1 MPKKVAHNCFQC
13 SKLSHDEAQ
22 IKSCWDADRC
32 PNRRHYQRNKERI
45 SQQRRS
51 IKTQAQRFSYGDAP
65 RTDHAEQS
73 TTTAIASLAPK
84 VIATGATIAVDHPIC
99 TAASIIFYRERQ
111 DAPVHAIA
119 AEVWQGNRKVLNVK
133 PMHCLGLS
141 PSQVVGI
148 MADILK
154 ACSNELNADLSRFA
168 SKVELHPS
176 LCPIR
181 PCPLCERNSNS
192 NNTNN

>member
-1 MPKKVAHNCFQC
+1 MPQPPTLPTKQRAHQP
-13 SKLSHDEAQ
+13 AAP
-22 IKSCWDADRC
+22 I
-32 PNRRHYQRNKERI
+32 NKN
-45 SQQRRS
+45 
-51 IKTQAQRFSYGDAP
+51 TG
-65 RTDHAEQS
+65 
-73 TTTAIASLAPK
+73 TAIGPRR
-84 VIATGATIAVDHPIC
+84 TINDNC

>member
-13 SKLSHDEAQ
+13 SKLSHNEAQ
-22 IKSCWDADRC
+22 TKSCWDADRC

-51 IKTQAQRFSYGDAP
+51 LKTQAKLSDH
-65 RTDHAEQS
+65 TDRP
-73 TTTAIASLAPK
+73 TTIE
-84 VIATGATIAVDHPIC
+84 IDHPMG

-119 AEVWQGNRKVLNVK
+119 AEVWQGGDKVLTVK

-141 PSQVVGI
+141 PSQVVE
-148 MADILK
+148 MMTEILS
-154 ACSNELNADLSRFA
+154 ACSIELEVKLSKFA

-181 PCPLCERNSNS
+181 PCPLCERNL
-192 NNTNN
+192 NTNYINN

>member
-22 IKSCWDADRC
+22 AKSCWDADRC

-51 IKTQAQRFSYGDAP
+51 LRTQALVSDY
-65 RTDHAEQS
+65 TEQS
-73 TTTAIASLAPK
+73 TTTAIAS
-84 VIATGATIAVDHPIC
+84 GATIAIDHPIG

-119 AEVWQGNRKVLNVK
+119 AEIWQGNRKVLNVK

-141 PSQVVGI
+141 SSQVVGI

-154 ACSNELNADLSRFA
+154 ACSIELEVELSRFA

-181 PCPLCERNSNS
+181 PCPLCERNSNAT
-192 NNTNN
+192 NTNN

>member
-22 IKSCWDADRC
+22 IKPCWDADRC

-45 SQQRRS
+45 SQQRLS
-51 IKTQAQRFSYGDAP
+51 LKTQAKLSDH
-65 RTDHAEQS
+65 TDRP
-73 TTTAIASLAPK
+73 TTIE
-84 VIATGATIAVDHPIC
+84 IEHPMG

-119 AEVWQGNRKVLNVK
+119 AEVWQGNEKVLNVK

-141 PSQVVGI
+141 PNQVVGM

-154 ACSNELNADLSRFA
+154 ACSIELEVELSKFA

-181 PCPLCERNSNS
+181 PCSLCDRN
-192 NNTNN
+192 

>member
-22 IKSCWDADRC
+22 AKSCWDADRC

-51 IKTQAQRFSYGDAP
+51 LRTHAQLSDYP
-65 RTDHAEQS
+65 ETS

-84 VIATGATIAVDHPIC
+84 VIASGITIAINHPIG

-119 AEVWQGNRKVLNVK
+119 AEIWQGSRKVLNVK

-141 PSQVVGI
+141 PSQVVGM

-154 ACSNELNADLSRFA
+154 ACSTELDVEMSKFA

-181 PCPLCERNSNS
+181 PCPLCERNSS
-192 NNTNN
+192 MINTNN

>member
-1 MPKKVAHNCFQC
+1 VPKKVAHNCFQC
-13 SKLSHDEAQ
+13 SKLSHDKAQ
-22 IKSCWDADRC
+22 AKSCWDADRC

-51 IKTQAQRFSYGDAP
+51 NRPEKPTADNQR
-65 RTDHAEQS
+65 
-73 TTTAIASLAPK
+73 
-84 VIATGATIAVDHPIC
+84 TIAIDHPIV

-119 AEVWQGNRKVLNVK
+119 AEVWHGSNKVLGVQ
-133 PMHCLGLS
+133 PIHCLGLS
-141 PSQVVGI
+141 PAQVVEV
-148 MADILK
+148 MTEILR
-154 ACSNELNADLSRFA
+154 ACSTELEVSLSKFA

-181 PCPLCERNSNS
+181 PCPLCERSFS
-192 NNTNN
+192 TTNTNN

>member
-22 IKSCWDADRC
+22 TKSCWDADRC
-32 PNRRHYQRNKERI
+32 PNRRHYQRNKDRI

-51 IKTQAQRFSYGDAP
+51 LRTQAQRS
-65 RTDHAEQS
+65 DHVEQS
-73 TTTAIASLAPK
+73 MTTSIASNTTI
-84 VIATGATIAVDHPIC
+84 VIDHPIG

-119 AEVWQGNRKVLNVK
+119 AEIWQGNRKVLNVK

-141 PSQVVGI
+141 PAQVVGM

-154 ACSNELNADLSRFA
+154 ICQ
-168 SKVELHPS
+168 
-176 LCPIR
+176 
-181 PCPLCERNSNS
+181 
-192 NNTNN
+192 

>member
-45 SQQRRS
+45 SQQRQSLR
-51 IKTQAQRFSYGDAP
+51 TQALLSDY
-65 RTDHAEQS
+65 TEQS
-73 TTTAIASLAPK
+73 TTISIASS
-84 VIATGATIAVDHPIC
+84 TTIAIDHPIG

-119 AEVWQGNRKVLNVK
+119 AEIWQGNRKVLNVK

-141 PSQVVGI
+141 PSQVVGM

-154 ACSNELNADLSRFA
+154 ACSTELNVELGKFA

-181 PCPLCERNSNS
+181 PCPLCERNSS
-192 NNTNN
+192 TTNTNN

>member
-22 IKSCWDADRC
+22 IKPCWDADRC

-45 SQQRRS
+45 SQQRQSLR
-51 IKTQAQRFSYGDAP
+51 TQAKLAITSG
-65 RTDHAEQS
+65 
-73 TTTAIASLAPK
+73 TTI
-84 VIATGATIAVDHPIC
+84 VIDHPIG
-99 TAASIIFYRERQ
+99 TPASIIFYRERQ
-111 DAPVHAIA
+111 DAPVHAIT
-119 AEVWQGNRKVLNVK
+119 AEVWQGNKKVLNIK

-141 PSQVVGI
+141 PAQVVGM

-154 ACSNELNADLSRFA
+154 ACSIELDVELGKFV

-176 LCPIR
+176 LSPVK
-181 PCPLCERNSNS
+181 PCSAIYFKLFVWY
-192 NNTNN
+192 

>member
-1 MPKKVAHNCFQC
+1 VRVLDRLGLPVMPKKVAHNCFQC

-22 IKSCWDADRC
+22 TKSCWDADRC

-51 IKTQAQRFSYGDAP
+51 LKTQALLSDY
-65 RTDHAEQS
+65 TETS
-73 TTTAIASLAPK
+73 TTIFSSASS
-84 VIATGATIAVDHPIC
+84 TTIAIDHPIG

-119 AEVWQGNRKVLNVK
+119 AEIWQGNRKVLNVK

-141 PSQVVGI
+141 PSQVVGM
-148 MADILK
+148 MAEILK
-154 ACSNELNADLSRFA
+154 ACSIELEVELSKFA

-176 LCPIR
+176 LCQIR
-181 PCPLCERNSNS
+181 PCPLCDQNPSTT
-192 NNTNN
+192 NTNN

>member
-51 IKTQAQRFSYGDAP
+51 LRTQAQLSDY
-65 RTDHAEQS
+65 TEQS
-73 TTTAIASLAPK
+73 TNTAIASLAPK
-84 VIATGATIAVDHPIC
+84 VIASNTTIAIDHPIG

-141 PSQVVGI
+141 PSQVVE
-148 MADILK
+148 MMKEILK
-154 ACSNELNADLSRFA
+154 ACSIELNVELSKFS

-181 PCPLCERNSNS
+181 PCPLCERNPSTS
-192 NNTNN
+192 NTNN

>member
-32 PNRRHYQRNKERI
+32 PNRRHYQRNKDRI

-51 IKTQAQRFSYGDAP
+51 LKTQAQLSDY
-65 RTDHAEQS
+65 TEQS
-73 TTTAIASLAPK
+73 TTIAIASS
-84 VIATGATIAVDHPIC
+84 TTIAIDHPIG

-141 PSQVVGI
+141 PAQVVGM
-148 MADILK
+148 MAEILS
-154 ACSNELNADLSRFA
+154 ACSIELNADLSRFA

-181 PCPLCERNSNS
+181 PCPLCDRNPSTT
-192 NNTNN
+192 NTNN

>member
-51 IKTQAQRFSYGDAP
+51 LRTQAQLSDY
-65 RTDHAEQS
+65 TETS
-73 TTTAIASLAPK
+73 TTISIASS
-84 VIATGATIAVDHPIC
+84 TTIAIDHPIG

-119 AEVWQGNRKVLNVK
+119 AEVWQGNRKVLNVE

-141 PSQVVGI
+141 PAQVVGM

-154 ACSNELNADLSRFA
+154 ACSTELDVEMSRFA

-176 LCPIR
+176 LCPIH
-181 PCPLCERNSNS
+181 PCPLCDRNLSEFQKLLKIE
-192 NNTNN
+192 

>member
-22 IKSCWDADRC
+22 TKSCWDADRC

-51 IKTQAQRFSYGDAP
+51 LKTQAQRS
-65 RTDHAEQS
+65 DHAEQS
-73 TTTAIASLAPK
+73 TITAIAS
-84 VIATGATIAVDHPIC
+84 GATIAIEHPIG
-99 TAASIIFYRERQ
+99 TTASIIFYRERQ

-119 AEVWQGNRKVLNVK
+119 AEIWQGNRKVLSVK

-141 PSQVVGI
+141 PNQVVGV
-148 MADILK
+148 MGEILQ
-154 ACSNELNADLSRFA
+154 ACSIELEVELSKFA

-181 PCPLCERNSNS
+181 PCPLCERN
-192 NNTNN
+192 

>member
-13 SKLSHDEAQ
+13 SKLSNGEAQ
-22 IKSCWDADRC
+22 AKSCWDADRC

-45 SQQRRS
+45 SQQR
-51 IKTQAQRFSYGDAP
+51 KTQAKLPDYPEKSMP
-65 RTDHAEQS
+65 
-73 TTTAIASLAPK
+73 IASG
-84 VIATGATIAVDHPIC
+84 TTISIDHPVS

-111 DAPVHAIA
+111 DAPVHAMA
-119 AEVWQGNRKVLNVK
+119 AEIWQGNRKVLNVK

-141 PSQVVGI
+141 PAQVVQV
-148 MADILK
+148 MAEILK
-154 ACSNELNADLSRFA
+154 ACSVELDVELSKFA

-181 PCPLCERNSNS
+181 PCPLCKMT
-192 NNTNN
+192 NTNN

>member
-22 IKSCWDADRC
+22 TKYCWDATRC

-51 IKTQAQRFSYGDAP
+51 TRTEKPTTDQP
-65 RTDHAEQS
+65 R
-73 TTTAIASLAPK
+73 AIA
-84 VIATGATIAVDHPIC
+84 IAHPLG

-119 AEVWQGNRKVLNVK
+119 AEVWKGGDKVLTVK

-141 PSQVVGI
+141 PAQVVEV
-148 MADILK
+148 MTEILS
-154 ACSNELNADLSRFA
+154 ACSTELNVELSKFA

-181 PCPLCERNSNS
+181 PFRAV
-192 NNTNN
+192 

>member
-22 IKSCWDADRC
+22 TKSCWDAVRVASPWENRC

-45 SQQRRS
+45 SQQRSSQKSQIKRS
-51 IKTQAQRFSYGDAP
+51 HPTEKPTANQP
-65 RTDHAEQS
+65 RTI
-73 TTTAIASLAPK
+73 AI
-84 VIATGATIAVDHPIC
+84 DHPIG
-99 TAASIIFYRERQ
+99 TSASIIFYRERQ
-111 DAPVHAIA
+111 DAPVHVVA
-119 AEVWQGNRKVLNVK
+119 AEVWQDSNKVLAVQ

-141 PSQVVGI
+141 PAQVVGV
-148 MADILK
+148 MTEILS
-154 ACSNELNADLSRFA
+154 ACSSELEVSLGKYA

-181 PCPLCERNSNS
+181 PCPLCERNNSTSNV
-192 NNTNN
+192 NN

>member
-22 IKSCWDADRC
+22 TKSCWDVDRC
-32 PNRRHYQRNKERI
+32 PNRRHYQRNKQRI

-51 IKTQAQRFSYGDAP
+51 K
-65 RTDHAEQS
+65 RTEK
-73 TTTAIASLAPK
+73 TTTEHPK
-84 VIATGATIAVDHPIC
+84 TIAINHPIG

-111 DAPVHAIA
+111 DAPVHAIG
-119 AEVWQGNRKVLNVK
+119 AEIWQGGNKVLAVK

-141 PSQVVGI
+141 PAQVVE
-148 MADILK
+148 MMTEILS
-154 ACSNELNADLSRFA
+154 ACSIELAVELGKFSG
-168 SKVELHPS
+168 KVELHPS

-181 PCPLCERNSNS
+181 PCLLCDRNL
-192 NNTNN
+192 NTNN

>member
-51 IKTQAQRFSYGDAP
+51 LRTQAQLSDY
-65 RTDHAEQS
+65 TEQS

-84 VIATGATIAVDHPIC
+84 VIASNTTIAIDHPIG

-141 PSQVVGI
+141 PSQVVGM

-154 ACSNELNADLSRFA
+154 ACSIELNVELSKFS

-181 PCPLCERNSNS
+181 PCPLCERNPSTS
-192 NNTNN
+192 NTNN

>member
-22 IKSCWDADRC
+22 AKSCWDADRC

-51 IKTQAQRFSYGDAP
+51 LRTQAQLSDY
-65 RTDHAEQS
+65 TEQS
-73 TTTAIASLAPK
+73 TTTAITSS
-84 VIATGATIAVDHPIC
+84 TTIAIDHPIG

-141 PSQVVGI
+141 PAQVVGM

-154 ACSNELNADLSRFA
+154 ACSNELNVELGRFA

-181 PCPLCERNSNS
+181 PCLLCERNPST

>member
-1 MPKKVAHNCFQC
+1 MPKKVAHNCFQY

-22 IKSCWDADRC
+22 IKSCWDTDRC

-51 IKTQAQRFSYGDAP
+51 LKTQAQLSDY
-65 RTDHAEQS
+65 TETS
-73 TTTAIASLAPK
+73 TTISSASS
-84 VIATGATIAVDHPIC
+84 TTIAIDHPIG
-99 TAASIIFYRERQ
+99 TAVSIIFYRERQ

-119 AEVWQGNRKVLNVK
+119 AEIWQGNRKVLSVK

-141 PSQVVGI
+141 PAQVVGM

-154 ACSNELNADLSRFA
+154 ACSIALGASGAIELDVELGKFA
-168 SKVELHPS
+168 SKVELHRS
-176 LCPIR
+176 LPPIK
-181 PCPLCERNSNS
+181 PCSAIYFKLFVWY
-192 NNTNN
+192 